1 MMNHDEIVLLLN
13 EKLYLQGELL
23 RYENLIC
30 EYDDESIDYFVTL
43 GKLAYV
49 EEYLSRLEILI
60 NERLEEK

>member
-1 MMNHDEIVLLLN
+1 MKHDEIVLLN
-13 EKLYLQGELL
+13 EKSYLEGELL

-60 NERLEEK
+60 EKMKND